1 MPAPYTLAEIAAAL
15 DAAVEGDAGLSVQ
28 RLMHPLEASRPDD
41 LIFVMAPEL
50 AARLGESPVRQAV
63 LAEGLE
69 APPGSLDAWIT
80 VPRPRFALG
89 LLLDLFERRPYSP
102 PGVHPSAVVEAGV
115 ELGDGVSIGALAY
128 VGPNARIG
136 AGTAVLPQATVGAD
150 ARIGAD
156 GLIYPGVRIGERVE
170 IGDRVII
177 HHNASIGSDGFSY
190 VTPQQASFEAA
201 KSSGDR
207 VAEQAQIKG
216 LRRIASIGTVQIGDD
231 VEIGACAAV
240 DRSNIG
246 ATVIGRG
253 TKLDNHVQIGHN
265 VRIGEDCLFSGQVGI
280 AGSVRVGNRVVLA
293 GQVGVADHLVI
304 GDDAVVGG
312 GSGLWKNVEPGQVV
326 MGYPAVPKSDALR
339 QQADLA
345 RLPRLLRDMATLKRQ
360 VAALLQGRAE

>member
-1 MPAPYTLAEIAAAL
+1 MPAPYTLARIAESLGATV
-15 DAAVEGDAGLSVQ
+15 DGDAGLTVQ

-50 AARLGESPVRQAV
+50 AARLAESPVRAAV

-69 APPGSLDAWIT
+69 APAGSLDASIT
-80 VPRPRFALG
+80 VARPRYALS
-89 LLLDLFERRPYSP
+89 LLLDLFACRPHSP
-102 PGVHPSAVVEAGV
+102 PGVHPSAVVEAGA

-136 AGTAVLPQATVGAD
+136 AGTAVLPQAYIGAD
-150 ARIGAD
+150 AQLGAD
-156 GLIYPGVRIGERVE
+156 CLIYPGVRIGERVE

-177 HHNASIGSDGFSY
+177 HNNASIGSDGFSY
-190 VTPQQASFEAA
+190 VTPQEASFEAA
-201 KSSGDR
+201 KSHGDQ
-207 VAEQAQIKG
+207 VAARIEG
-216 LRRIASIGTVQIGDD
+216 LRRIASIGTVRIGDD
-231 VEIGACAAV
+231 VEIGACTGI

-326 MGYPAVPKSDALR
+326 AGYPALPKTEALR
-339 QQADLA
+339 QQTDLA
-345 RLPRLLRDMATLKRQ
+345 RLPRVLRDVATLKRQ
-360 VAALLQGRAE
+360 VADLLQGRTE

>member
-1 MPAPYTLAEIAAAL
+1 MPAPYTLAEIAAVLGAS
-15 DAAVEGDAGLSVQ
+15 VQGDAGLTVQ

-69 APPGSLDAWIT
+69 APAGALEASIT
-80 VPRPRFALG
+80 VLRPRFALG
-89 LLLDLFERRPYSP
+89 LLLDLFERRPHSP
-102 PGVHPSAVVEAGV
+102 PGVHPTAVVEDGA
-115 ELGDGVSIGALAY
+115 ELGEGVSIGALAY
-128 VGPNARIG
+128 IGPNARIG
-136 AGTAVLPQATVGAD
+136 AGTAVLPQATIGAE
-150 ARIGAD
+150 ARIGSD
-156 GLIYPGVRIGERVE
+156 CLLYPGVRVGERVE

-177 HHNASIGSDGFSY
+177 HNNASIGSDGFSY
-190 VTPQQASFEAA
+190 VTPEQASFEAA
-201 KSSGDR
+201 KSGGDR
-207 VAEQAQIKG
+207 VSARIAG
-216 LRRIASIGTVQIGDD
+216 LRRIASIGTVRIGDD
-231 VEIGACAAV
+231 VEIGACAAI

-265 VRIGEDCLFSGQVGI
+265 VTIGEDCLFSGQVGI
-280 AGSVRVGNRVVLA
+280 AGSVKVGSRVVLA

-312 GSGLWKNVEPGQVV
+312 GSGLWKNVESGQVV
-326 MGYPAVPKSDALR
+326 AGYPALPKTEALR

-345 RLPRLLRDMATLKRQ
+345 RLPRVLRDVAALKRQ
-360 VAALLQGRAE
+360 VAALLQGRSE

>member
-15 DAAVEGDAGLSVQ
+15 GAAVEGDDSLTVQ

-50 AARLGESPVRQAV
+50 AARLGESPVRSAV
-63 LAEGLE
+63 LAEGLM
-69 APPGSLDAWIT
+69 APAGSLDAWIT
-80 VPRPRFALG
+80 VPRARYALG

-102 PGVHPSAVVEAGV
+102 PGVHPSAVVEAGA
-115 ELGDGVSIGALAY
+115 ELGDGVSVGALAY
-128 VGPNARIG
+128 VGPGARIG
-136 AGTAVLPQATVGAD
+136 IGTVVLPQAFVGAE
-150 ARIGAD
+150 AQVGAEC
-156 GLIYPGVRIGERVE
+156 LIYPGARIGERVK

-177 HHNASIGSDGFSY
+177 HNNASIGSDGFSY

-201 KSSGDR
+201 KFGGDQ
-207 VAEQAQIKG
+207 VATQIKG
-216 LRRIASIGTVQIGDD
+216 LRRIASIGTVRIGDD

-265 VRIGEDCLFSGQVGI
+265 VTIGEDCLFSGQVGI
-280 AGSVRVGNRVVLA
+280 AGSVKIGNRVVLA

-326 MGYPAVPKSDALR
+326 AGYPALPKTEALR

-345 RLPRLLRDMATLKRQ
+345 RLPRVLRDVAALKRQ
-360 VAALLQGRAE
+360 VAELLQGRTE